1 MNTLKIMKELLEQS
15 PLTIQEMSELLGVS
29 RNNFYLW
36 KSGKSI
42 PKKATVLKLSNILNI
57 PVNNE
62 MKASNSE
69 SINSPISSAKTIQL
83 LYDHVVLQNEK
94 ITQLKKE
101 LQARKKNISH
111 LNDSIVSN
119 NIASCSINF
128 SYEIDYEKCFAYI
141 CYRDV
146 SGKKEFAEALGYM
159 ENEIDLKFA
168 IGEKYKYS
176 EHPINTIS
184 PDDENKQMLNKING
198 LIKNIQLAK
207 NQIDEWK
214 VSTPTKYL
222 NKSKRPILAM
232 NVYTINFINGE
243 GNCKI
248 HFMDDNIQ

>member
-57 PVNNE
+57 PVNNQ

-111 LNDSIVSN
+111 LNDSIVPN

-128 SYEIDYEKCFAYI
+128 SYEIDFEKCFAYI

-146 SGKKEFAEALGYM
+146 FGKKEFAEALGYM

-222 NKSKRPILAM
+222 NKSKKQILAM
-232 NVYTINFINGE
+232 NVYTINFINGD

-248 HFMDDNIQ
+248 HFIGDNIQ

>member
-69 SINSPISSAKTIQL
+69 SINSPISSEKTIQL
-83 LYDHVVLQNEK
+83 LYDHIVLQNEK

-146 SGKKEFAEALGYM
+146 SGKKDFAEALGYM
-159 ENEIDLKFA
+159 ENEIDMKFA
-168 IGEKYKYS
+168 IGEKFKYN

-222 NKSKRPILAM
+222 NKSKKPILAM
-232 NVYTINFINGE
+232 NVYTIDFINGE

>member
-36 KSGKSI
+36 KSGKSV

-198 LIKNIQLAK
+198 LIKNIQL
-207 NQIDEWK
+207 
-214 VSTPTKYL
+214 
-222 NKSKRPILAM
+222 
-232 NVYTINFINGE
+232 
-243 GNCKI
+243 
-248 HFMDDNIQ
+248 